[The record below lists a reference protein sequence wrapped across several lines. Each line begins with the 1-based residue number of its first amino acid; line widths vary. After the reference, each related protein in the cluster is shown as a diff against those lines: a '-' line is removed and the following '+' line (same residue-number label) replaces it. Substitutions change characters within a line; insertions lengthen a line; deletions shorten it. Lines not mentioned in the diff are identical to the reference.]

1 LKQVRIRT
9 TFMMRRACFLAG
21 PYAPRTR
28 DRTSSSCLWHK
39 DRLARMPVSRRGTEL
54 WRTAARAPRLC
65 LSAER
70 RGDFKV
76 GDRVRVTQSV
86 IMYHTPMSKGQP
98 HDVRGLEGVVT
109 KFVDEYQGVP
119 ISATRPIQ
127 VMLEGSKKFIAHFE
141 ASELEKVA

>member
-1 LKQVRIRT
+1 
-9 TFMMRRACFLAG
+9 MN
-21 PYAPRTR
+21 
-28 DRTSSSCLWHK
+28 SH
-39 DRLARMPVSRRGTEL
+39 
-54 WRTAARAPRLC
+54 
-65 LSAER
+65 
-70 RGDFKV
+70 
-76 GDRVRVTQSV
+76 RVRVTQSV